1 MDKFANQ
8 LKIAFAS
15 QYAFA
20 IKAQNFHWNVEGSDF
35 YQLHNM
41 FEDIY
46 NEVYGTIDAFAE
58 NIRKI
63 KAYTP
68 ASLER
73 FSALSAIDDET
84 EVLDPQAM
92 VQELLRDA
100 EKMQEI
106 MKMLFQ
112 ESDEMALKI
121 AETASA
127 GATGAGAVATSMGGG
142 AGFGKSIFMSRSGTV
157 KKAKKK

>member
-1 MDKFANQ
+1 MDKFSTK

-20 IKAQNFHWNVEGSDF
+20 IKAQNFHWNVEGADF
-35 YQLHNM
+35 YQLHLL
-41 FEDIY
+41 FETIY
-46 NEVYGTIDAFAE
+46 NEVYGAVDDFAE

-73 FSALSAIDDET
+73 FSTLTAVNDEL
-84 EVLDPQAM
+84 EVLPPQAM
-92 VQELLRDA
+92 VDELLADA

-106 MKMLFQ
+106 MKVLFV
-112 ESDEMALKI
+112 E
-121 AETASA
+121 AEELGHHGLSNFLADRQDA
-127 GATGAGAVATSMGGG
+127 FAKHAWFLRATS
-142 AGFGKSIFMSRSGTV
+142 KV
-157 KKAKKK
+157 

>member
-1 MDKFANQ
+1 MDKFVNQ

-20 IKAQNFHWNVEGSDF
+20 IKAQNFHWNVEGHDF
-35 YQLHNM
+35 YQLHQL
-41 FEDIY
+41 FDTIY
-46 NEVYGTIDAFAE
+46 TEVYGAVDDFAE

-68 ASLER
+68 ASLHR
-73 FSALSAIDDET
+73 FSALTAIDDEV

-92 VQELLRDA
+92 VAELLRDA

-106 MKMLFQ
+106 MKVLFTEAEARGENGLSNFLADRQ
-112 ESDEMALKI
+112 DAFAKHAWFLRSTLKD
-121 AETASA
+121 
-127 GATGAGAVATSMGGG
+127 
-142 AGFGKSIFMSRSGTV
+142 
-157 KKAKKK
+157 

>member
-1 MDKFANQ
+1 MDKFINQ

-20 IKAQNFHWNVEGSDF
+20 IKTQNFHWNVEGSDF
-35 YQLHNM
+35 YQLHNL

-46 NEVYGTIDAFAE
+46 TEVYGAVDGFAE

-68 ASLER
+68 ASLYR
-73 FSALSAIDDET
+73 FSALAAIDDEL
-84 EVLDPQAM
+84 EILEPQAM
-92 VQELLRDA
+92 VAELLRDA

-106 MKMLFQ
+106 MKVLFT
-112 ESDEMALKI
+112 EAEALGHHGLSNFLADRQDAFAKH
-121 AETASA
+121 AW
-127 GATGAGAVATSMGGG
+127 
-142 AGFGKSIFMSRSGTV
+142 FLRSTL
-157 KKAKKK
+157 KA

>member
-1 MDKFANQ
+1 MDKFANK

-20 IKAQNFHWNVEGSDF
+20 IKAQNFHWNVEGGDF

-46 NEVYGTIDAFAE
+46 NEVYGSIDAFAE
-58 NIRKI
+58 NIRKL

-68 ASLER
+68 ASLYR
-73 FSALSAIDDET
+73 FSALSAVNDEV
-84 EVLDPQAM
+84 EILEPQAM
-92 VQELLRDA
+92 VSELLRDA

-106 MKMLFQ
+106 MKVLFQ
-112 ESDEMALKI
+112 EAEDRGEHGLSNFLADRQDAFAKHAWFLRSTLK
-121 AETASA
+121 A
-127 GATGAGAVATSMGGG
+127 
-142 AGFGKSIFMSRSGTV
+142 
-157 KKAKKK
+157 

>member
-1 MDKFANQ
+1 MDKFVNQ

-20 IKAQNFHWNVEGSDF
+20 IKAQNYHWNVEGHDF
-35 YQLHNM
+35 YQLHLL
-41 FEDIY
+41 FETIY
-46 NEVYGTIDAFAE
+46 NEVYGAVDDFAE

-68 ASLER
+68 ASLYR
-73 FSALSAIDDET
+73 FSALTAIDDEV

-92 VQELLRDA
+92 VAELLADA

-106 MKMLFQ
+106 MKVLFV
-112 ESDEMALKI
+112 E
-121 AETASA
+121 AEARGDHGLSNFLADRQDAFAKHAWFLRATA
-127 GATGAGAVATSMGGG
+127 
-142 AGFGKSIFMSRSGTV
+142 
-157 KKAKKK
+157 KA

>member
-35 YQLHNM
+35 YQLHNL

-46 NEVYGTIDAFAE
+46 NEVYGAVDAFAE

-68 ASLER
+68 ASLYR
-73 FSALSAIDDET
+73 FSALSAVNDEV
-84 EVLDPQAM
+84 EVLDPSAM
-92 VQELLRDA
+92 VAELLRDS

-106 MKMLFQ
+106 MKVLFV
-112 ESDEMALKI
+112 L
-121 AETASA
+121 AEERGEHGLSNFLADRQDAFAKHAWFLRSTA
-127 GATGAGAVATSMGGG
+127 
-142 AGFGKSIFMSRSGTV
+142 
-157 KKAKKK
+157 KA

>member
-1 MDKFANQ
+1 MDKFTNQ

-20 IKAQNFHWNVEGSDF
+20 IKAQNFHWNVEGADF
-35 YQLHNM
+35 YQLHLL
-41 FEDIY
+41 FENIY
-46 NEVYGTIDAFAE
+46 TEVYGAVDAFAE

-68 ASLER
+68 ASLSR
-73 FSALSAIDDET
+73 FSTLTEVSDEV

-92 VQELLRDA
+92 VAELLADA

-106 MKMLFQ
+106 MKVVFV
-112 ESDEMALKI
+112 E
-121 AETASA
+121 AEARGEHGLSNFLADRQDAFAKHAWFLRATA
-127 GATGAGAVATSMGGG
+127 
-142 AGFGKSIFMSRSGTV
+142 
-157 KKAKKK
+157 KA

>member
-1 MDKFANQ
+1 MDKFVNQ

-63 KAYTP
+63 KSYTP
-68 ASLER
+68 ASLYR
-73 FSALSAIDDET
+73 FSALSAVEDET
-84 EVLDPQAM
+84 EVLEPQAM
-92 VQELLRDA
+92 VAELLRDA

-106 MKMLFQ
+106 MKVLFV
-112 ESDEMALKI
+112 E
-121 AETASA
+121 AENLGHHGLSNFLADRQDAFAKHAWFLRSTA
-127 GATGAGAVATSMGGG
+127 
-142 AGFGKSIFMSRSGTV
+142 
-157 KKAKKK
+157 KA

>member
-1 MDKFANQ
+1 MDKFVNQ

-20 IKAQNFHWNVEGSDF
+20 IKAQNFHWNVEGHDF
-35 YQLHNM
+35 YQLHNL

-46 NEVYGTIDAFAE
+46 TEVYGAVDGFAE

-68 ASLER
+68 ASLYR
-73 FSALSAIDDET
+73 FSALSAVDDEV
-84 EVLDPQAM
+84 EVLDPSAM
-92 VQELLRDA
+92 IAELLRDA

-106 MKMLFQ
+106 MKVLFTEAENLGHHGLSNFLADRQ
-112 ESDEMALKI
+112 DAFAKHAWFLRSTLK
-121 AETASA
+121 A
-127 GATGAGAVATSMGGG
+127 
-142 AGFGKSIFMSRSGTV
+142 
-157 KKAKKK
+157 

>member
-1 MDKFANQ
+1 M
-8 LKIAFAS
+8 I
-15 QYAFA
+15 A

-46 NEVYGTIDAFAE
+46 NEVYGAVDAFAE

-73 FSALSAIDDET
+73 FSALTAIRDEV
-84 EVLDPQAM
+84 EVLEPQSM
-92 VQELLRDA
+92 VAELLRDA

-106 MKMLFQ
+106 MKVLFV
-112 ESDEMALKI
+112 E
-121 AETASA
+121 AENLGHHGLSNFLADRQDAFAKHAWFLRATAK
-127 GATGAGAVATSMGGG
+127 V
-142 AGFGKSIFMSRSGTV
+142 
-157 KKAKKK
+157 